1 LHLPTVITSNK
12 QEPLKYKA
20 MKTLEKALSVG
31 IILALTAIFPLGIL
45 AQDHDITIQERNV
58 ASFDA
63 IEVGGAFTVILSQG
77 DQQIVKVETD
87 DDLQSRI
94 LTEVDDNVLKISIKG
109 MNNPGKLNVYVTVKE
124 LHSLNVSGAASVK
137 GETKLTTDHLSIET
151 SGAAKADLNIETP
164 KLTTE
169 VSGAADLKLAGSATE
184 HTSEISGAGQLK
196 ALDLLTSKSTMDIS
210 GAAEGRITAKD
221 EINAEVSGAGRLT
234 YYDEPAVKHINKS
247 GNYTIKLQ
255 GLENLEE
262 LENMEGLDDL
272 KEVDL
277 ETQTDGDTVRVT
289 IGNNKKIVIISGD
302 STEISL
308 GNSTLSVDDDGNVKF
323 HRNRKNNFNGHWSGF
338 DIGVNG
344 FLSPNNDFDLPPAY
358 EYLDLRMEKSINV
371 KLNFF
376 EQNFTIVRNHFGL
389 VTGLGLEYNNY
400 RFADNVVLAE
410 TDNGKL
416 EVFKSDERDYSKSK
430 LVVDYL
436 NVPLMLEYQ
445 TNKFSKSNSFHVS
458 AGMLFGLKIGSHTKM
473 VYDSG
478 DKSKERNFSSL
489 SPFKYDAMVR
499 IGWGVIN
506 LYADYSL
513 GTMFKK
519 DKGPELY
526 PFAVGITLGNW

>member
-1 LHLPTVITSNK
+1 
-12 QEPLKYKA
+12 

-31 IILALTAIFPLGIL
+31 IILALTTLFPLGIL
-45 AQDHDITIQERNV
+45 AQDHDITMQERNV
-58 ASFDA
+58 APFDA
-63 IEVGGAFTVILSQG
+63 IDVGGAFTVILSQG
-77 DQQIVKVETD
+77 IQQMVKVETD
-87 DDLQSRI
+87 ADLQSRV
-94 LTEVDDNVLKISIKG
+94 LTEVEDNELRISSRG

-124 LHSLNVSGAASVK
+124 MHSLNVSGAASVK
-137 GETKLTTDHLSIET
+137 GEGKLTSDHLGIET
-151 SGAAKADLNIETP
+151 SGAAKADLDIETT

-169 VSGAADLKLAGSATE
+169 VSGAADLKLSGKATE
-184 HTSEISGAGQLK
+184 HTSELSGAGQLK
-196 ALDLLTSKSTMDIS
+196 ALDLMTSKSTMDIS

-221 EINAEVSGAGRLT
+221 EINADVSGAGRLT
-234 YYDEPAVKHINKS
+234 YYDEPAIKHINKS
-247 GNYTIKLQ
+247 GNYEIKLQ
-255 GLENLEE
+255 GLENLGE
-262 LENMEGLDDL
+262 LKNLEGLDELKDL
-272 KEVDL
+272 NV
-277 ETQTDGDTVRVT
+277 ETETEGDTVRVT

-308 GNSTLSVDDDGNVKF
+308 GNSTLTVDEDGDVKF

-344 FLSPNNDFDLPPAY
+344 FLSPNNDFDLPVKY
-358 EYLDLRMEKSINV
+358 EALDLRMEKSINV

-376 EQNFTIVRNHFGL
+376 EQNFTLVRNHLGL
-389 VTGLGLEYNNY
+389 VTGMGLEYNNY
-400 RFADNVVLAE
+400 RFGDNVVL
-410 TDNGKL
+410 TDTAKGILDVIKDNTH
-416 EVFKSDERDYSKSK
+416 DYSKSK
-430 LVVDYL
+430 LVVDHL

-478 DKSKERNFSSL
+478 NKSKERNFSSL
-489 SPFKYDAMVR
+489 SPFKYDAIVR